1 MITHSIPG
9 RIRVR
14 HAAPLT
20 EDALNTLTS
29 DIRKLAPSARV
40 EHNPE
45 TCGTLIVFDE
55 KDASPAVVELCGGRE
70 DTAAPAGG
78 CPMQQLKIPWP
89 SMRVVKRGMSASLLA
104 SMGLLA
110 LNREGAHALFGS
122 VFLACLARH
131 AWVYRRRLIQ

>member
-20 EDALNTLTS
+20 ADALDVLIS
-29 DIRKLAPSARV
+29 DIRKAAPSARV

-45 TCGTLIVFDE
+45 TCGTLILFEE
-55 KDASPAVVELCGGRE
+55 KEASSAIEQLCGGRAA
-70 DTAAPAGG
+70 AAPAGD
-78 CPMQQLKIPWP
+78 CPMRHLKIPWP
-89 SMRVVKRGMSASLLA
+89 SMRAVKRGMSVSLLA

-110 LNREGAHALFGS
+110 LNREGGHALFGS
-122 VFLACLARH
+122 IFLACLTRH
-131 AWVYRRRLIQ
+131 VWVYRRRLIQ